1 MISGRTQLADWI
13 VKKHGCATLGE
24 AEYLTDLCHTM
35 NSFPGYGSAELESWL
50 SVHIFTLKAH
60 AYQLRVGGDLSWK
73 RHASRQGL
81 VETLKEFK
89 ECVDNLI
96 EYYGSEHVK
105 PSRIPDTTEGL
116 GHAYNNVIIAF
127 GRLAESEERQVVV

>member
-1 MISGRTQLADWI
+1 MINGRTQMAEWI
-13 VKKHGCATLGE
+13 VNKHGCATLGE
-24 AEYLTDLCHTM
+24 AEYLTSLCHTM
-35 NSFPGYGSAELESWL
+35 SSFPGYGSTEVEAWL

-81 VETLKEFK
+81 VSTLKELK

-96 EYYGSEHVK
+96 EYYDSEHVN
-105 PSRIPDTTEGL
+105 PSQIGEITEGL
-116 GHAYNNVIIAF
+116 GLGYNNVMIAF
-127 GRLAESEERQVVV
+127 GRLAEAEERQVVV